1 MINDDDCEI
10 DLPSPN
16 GMEGKQGDNAR
27 RQGAPAQSPLI
38 PTVRIIRGIS
48 KLLKSLK
55 EPTISPMI
63 VQSFDLL
70 FEECMD
76 LFPAHHQINAFGSL
90 DPHEIPPVIYLQNAR
105 LMLHR
110 HNLTIKNTASARSHA
125 VDKCIEIAKQSTTY
139 LARCMPNVSRE
150 AIPSLAGHDR
160 WRGPLTSAAS
170 AFLCTH
176 IWRCSLFLIFRAEY
190 ADASVC
196 VQASAAI
203 GAARPV
209 NVSCGRYLD
218 FCLQRLIPKLQDGAD
233 SLETDEEMLALIS
246 GDLQG
251 SADNAWIWKENVDA
265 GGDQS
270 ESSHQL
276 SPINP
281 TPVTATHEEDYYT
294 WSYWDGILKTLQR
307 LQRGKRQQQE
317 QEQQNS
323 QQEPR
328 ITLQPLAQVQ
338 QPPAHLASPVS
349 PGGSE
354 TPQSGSSRIRIAD
367 IM

>member
-10 DLPSPN
+10 SLPSPK
-16 GMEGKQGDNAR
+16 GVGGKRGDNAR
-27 RQGAPAQSPLI
+27 RHEAQAQPPLVPI
-38 PTVRIIRGIS
+38 VHIIRGIS
-48 KLLKSLK
+48 KLVRSLK
-55 EPTISPMI
+55 EPTISPLV

-76 LFPAHHQINAFGSL
+76 LFPAHHQINAFGSI

-110 HNLTIKNTASARSHA
+110 HNLSLKNTASARSHA
-125 VDKCIEIAKQSTTY
+125 IDKCVEIAKQSTRY
-139 LARCMPNVSRE
+139 LARCMPNVSGE
-150 AIPSLAGHDR
+150 AIHARTGHDR

-176 IWRCSLFLIFRAEY
+176 IWRCSLFLSFRAEY
-190 ADASVC
+190 EDASVC
-196 VQASAAI
+196 AQASAAI

-209 NVSCGRYLD
+209 NIACGRYLE
-218 FCLQRLIPKLQDGAD
+218 FFLQRLLNRLQDEPD
-233 SLETDEEMLALIS
+233 SLETDEEMLALAS

-251 SADNAWIWKENVDA
+251 SADNSWIWKDVGS
-265 GGDQS
+265 GGQ
-270 ESSHQL
+270 EEQNRQF

-281 TPVTATHEEDYYT
+281 TPVTAHEDDLYV
-294 WSYWDGILKTLQR
+294 WSNWDGVLDMLRR
-307 LQRGKRQQQE
+307 LLEGRRQEQHHQHQHQYPQQE
-317 QEQQNS
+317 A
-323 QQEPR
+323 R
-328 ITLQPLAQVQ
+328 IPLKLPAQVQ
-338 QPPAHLASPVS
+338 QQPVHLASPVS
-349 PGGSE
+349 PGTSE